1 MSLGGH
7 SRLREGTPFRRT
19 LGEESGD
26 GGRRQ
31 EGAPERGNAR
41 EGERAGVPSP
51 FLAKQDSGVTISPCL
66 PKGHS
71 GMK

>member
-7 SRLREGTPFRRT
+7 SRLREGTPFRRM

-26 GGRRQ
+26 GGRRP

-51 FLAKQDSGVTISPCL
+51 SFPNKTRASPFLPDY
-66 PKGHS
+66 PKGTR
-71 GMK
+71 G